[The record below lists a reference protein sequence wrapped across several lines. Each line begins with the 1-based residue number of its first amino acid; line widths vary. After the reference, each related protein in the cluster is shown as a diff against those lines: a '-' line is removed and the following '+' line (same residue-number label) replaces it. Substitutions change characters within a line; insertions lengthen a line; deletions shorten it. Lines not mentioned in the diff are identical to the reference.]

1 MTEGGDGLRRR
12 NGATGA
18 CMRLGAG
25 CGASGGLG
33 NGPRTPAVTQCG
45 LRRNRRYDRLGTVE
59 YRRAF
64 GACVVPIVPRRGAG
78 RRNGGMIDIGM
89 PGGRYG
95 LSILR
100 AAVGAG
106 AGLGSRFR
114 AGGGFRDDP

>member
-12 NGATGA
+12 NRATGTG
-18 CMRLGAG
+18 MRLSAG
-25 CGASGGLG
+25 CGACRGLG
-33 NGPRTPAVTQCG
+33 DSPRTPAVTQCS

-59 YRRAF
+59 YRRTFRASI
-64 GACVVPIVPRRGAG
+64 VPIVPRRGAG
-78 RRNGGMIDIGM
+78 RRNSGMIDIGM
-89 PGGRYG
+89 PGSRYG

-114 AGGGFRDDP
+114 AGGGLRGDP

>member
-1 MTEGGDGLRRR
+1 MAEGGDGLRRR
-12 NGATGA
+12 NGAAGA
-18 CMRLGAG
+18 CMRLSAG

-33 NGPRTPAVTQCG
+33 DGPRTPAVAQSGFC
-45 LRRNRRYDRLGTVE
+45 RNRRYDGLGAVE

-64 GACVVPIVPRRGAG
+64 RAGVIPIVTRRGAG

-95 LSILR
+95 LSVLR

-114 AGGGFRDDP
+114 AGGGLRGDP

>member
-12 NGATGA
+12 NGAAGA
-18 CMRLGAG
+18 CVLLSSRFGTG
-25 CGASGGLG
+25 RCLG

-95 LSILR
+95 LSVLR

-114 AGGGFRDDP
+114 AGGGLRGDP